1 MARLMTSLALAATL
15 AAGGALAADNPLCGV
30 SDAGKWDAIRDS
42 FVGTWQIDHLAGY
55 VQAGGMTIAYPQ
67 SPDPDTVGIALFGD
81 ELVAVHPDAA
91 EPLLLR
97 FADEP
102 RWAVRGGPDVLL
114 LPTSPGEGG
123 PSQLPTPI
131 SPDEAAL
138 VYGDCEQ
145 TEMPRLIG
153 TSTVNMEGITMDF
166 TYRMMVLT
174 DDRMYGIME
183 VTGTGNGIPYLA
195 RRAVWMERVD

>member
-1 MARLMTSLALAATL
+1 MTRLLTVLALAATFTTG
-15 AAGGALAADNPLCGV
+15 AAVADDNPLCGV
-30 SDAGKWDAIRDS
+30 SDAEKWDAIRES
-42 FVGTWQIDHLAGY
+42 FVGSWQIDHLAGY

-81 ELVAVHPDAA
+81 ELVAVHPDADS
-91 EPLLLR
+91 PLLLT
-97 FADEP
+97 FANEP
-102 RWAVRGGPDVLL
+102 RWAVEGGPDVLL

-138 VYGDCEQ
+138 VYGPCEQ
-145 TEMPRLIG
+145 TDMPRLIG
-153 TSTVNMEGITMDF
+153 TSTVTMEGITMNF
-166 TYRMMVLT
+166 VYRMLVLT

-195 RRAVWMERVD
+195 RRAVWMERID